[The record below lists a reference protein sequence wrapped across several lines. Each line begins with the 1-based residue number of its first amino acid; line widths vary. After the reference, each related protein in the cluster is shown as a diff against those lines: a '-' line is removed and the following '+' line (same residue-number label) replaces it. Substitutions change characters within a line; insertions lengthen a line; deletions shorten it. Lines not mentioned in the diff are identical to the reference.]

1 MIRIARTKSRP
12 GAGPV
17 PDQAVVFPF
26 GHSPTGLMGIKG
38 WIFLAGVLALGISLA
53 LWFSGSKQAGIF
65 VGLWVPSLWVL
76 ASLVDKMETARQ

>member
-1 MIRIARTKSRP
+1 
-12 GAGPV
+12 
-17 PDQAVVFPF
+17 
-26 GHSPTGLMGIKG
+26 MGSKG